1 MTLDI
6 RSLMFSY
13 DGKRNVLDD
22 ISLSFK
28 EGQFVVLLGRN
39 GAGKTTLFRNLL
51 GLLKADGGSVHVDG
65 RDFLS
70 MSVRERAGYMAYIP
84 QESHPGF
91 SYSVITSVLMGTTS
105 SLSTLSCP
113 GKKEMDRAYAALER
127 FGLVPFAHRM
137 VDSLSGGERQ
147 LVLCARAIA
156 QGSRIL
162 LFDEPTSS
170 LDWANQ
176 IRTLDTIRSLTRE
189 GYLAIVSTHNL
200 EQALNWA
207 TRLVLLKGGRVHA
220 DGTSGELACSC
231 FLSSFYDMDIRVEK
245 MEGHYVCIPQESV

>member
-1 MTLDI
+1 M
-6 RSLMFSY
+6 
-13 DGKRNVLDD
+13 
-22 ISLSFK
+22 
-28 EGQFVVLLGRN
+28 
-39 GAGKTTLFRNLL
+39 
-51 GLLKADGGSVHVDG
+51 
-65 RDFLS
+65 
-70 MSVRERAGYMAYIP
+70 
-84 QESHPGF
+84 
-91 SYSVITSVLMGTTS
+91 
-105 SLSTLSCP
+105 
-113 GKKEMDRAYAALER
+113 
-127 FGLVPFAHRM
+127 PFAHRM

-176 IRTLDTIRSLTRE
+176 IRTLDSIRSLTRE

-245 MEGHYVCIPQESV
+245 LEGHYVCIPQETV